1 LTAKIFLLDTSQ
13 VHFPPSNKPPLHPLT
28 SSINIIAMSYTAGE
42 LEKLLD
48 LYDGQVIEGLGN
60 GDIHKV
66 MMEIEP
72 KIVRRK

>member
-1 LTAKIFLLDTSQ
+1 
-13 VHFPPSNKPPLHPLT
+13 
-28 SSINIIAMSYTAGE
+28 MSYTAGE